1 MLDYRV
7 NTGRRLDYHYLV
19 NATMLY
25 ENLRGFMLLRL
36 IGTMQLLMLN
46 GQGKGY
52 RLKQSEN
59 MLRVDGMINMMNEIN
74 LHQLGGFKL
83 SRYGLI

>member
-59 MLRVDGMINMMNEIN
+59 MLKVDGMINMMNEIN

-83 SRYGLI
+83 SR

>member
-36 IGTMQLLMLN
+36 IGTMQLLMDVILELTKRHDISLVEDCFRVY
-46 GQGKGY
+46 GATYKGE
-52 RLKQSEN
+52 KQALLVILVASACN
-59 MLRVDGMINMMNEIN
+59 
-74 LHQLGGFKL
+74 
-83 SRYGLI
+83 